1 MNDCE
6 ETNGKA
12 IKALIVFREISDTD
26 NLFAPILCDAIRM
39 TGIDVRCSKEA
50 FWESDTAYDII
61 HFQWPEEVVGWNCEN
76 PDVIRRLEERIRFFR
91 SRGAHFVY
99 TRHNVRPHYANDI
112 ISRAYDI
119 IETQSDIVVHMGH
132 FSADDFAARYP
143 QSRNVVI
150 LHHIYEYTYQEDISE
165 ARARQYLNLPQN
177 AFIVTA
183 FGKFRNRE
191 EIRMV
196 LGAFHAWK
204 RPHKLLL
211 APRLYPFSRRNR
223 YGKNFLKRWLSRFG
237 YYVVRPLLNRWL
249 HLRAGGNDD
258 LVDSCD
264 LPYYIA
270 ASDLVMIPRKDILN
284 SGNIPLAFL
293 YHKVVVGPDTGNNG
307 ELLAITGNPSFDPDD
322 REDIVRALETGAR
335 YAAYEH
341 GEANYDYAIEN
352 MNIKKTGREYAQV
365 YKDAINGR

>member
-1 MNDCE
+1 MH
-6 ETNGKA
+6 G
-12 IKALIVFREISDTD
+12 
-26 NLFAPILCDAIRM
+26 
-39 TGIDVRCSKEA
+39 
-50 FWESDTAYDII
+50 
-61 HFQWPEEVVGWNCEN
+61 
-76 PDVIRRLEERIRFFR
+76 
-91 SRGAHFVY
+91 
-99 TRHNVRPHYANDI
+99 
-112 ISRAYDI
+112 
-119 IETQSDIVVHMGH
+119 
-132 FSADDFAARYP
+132 
-143 QSRNVVI
+143 
-150 LHHIYEYTYQEDISE
+150 
-165 ARARQYLNLPQN
+165 
-177 AFIVTA
+177 
-183 FGKFRNRE
+183 
-191 EIRMV
+191 
-196 LGAFHAWK
+196 K

-237 YYVVRPLLNRWL
+237 YYVIRPLLNHWL

-322 REDIVRALETGAR
+322 REDIVHALETGAR

>member
-1 MNDCE
+1 MGIYSQE
-6 ETNGKA
+6 EFKQSHPHSQN
-12 IKALIVFREISDTD
+12 V
-26 NLFAPILCDAIRM
+26 
-39 TGIDVRCSKEA
+39 
-50 FWESDTAYDII
+50 II
-61 HFQWPEEVVGWNCEN
+61 P
-76 PDVIRRLEERIRFFR
+76 
-91 SRGAHFVY
+91 
-99 TRHNVRPHYANDI
+99 
-112 ISRAYDI
+112 
-119 IETQSDIVVHMGH
+119 
-132 FSADDFAARYP
+132 
-143 QSRNVVI
+143 
-150 LHHIYEYTYQEDISE
+150 HHIYENTYDESITREE
-165 ARARQYLNLPQN
+165 ARARIGIPENK
-177 AFIVTA
+177 FVITA

-196 LGAFHAWK
+196 LGSFHAWK

-322 REDIVRALETGAR
+322 REDIVHALETGAR